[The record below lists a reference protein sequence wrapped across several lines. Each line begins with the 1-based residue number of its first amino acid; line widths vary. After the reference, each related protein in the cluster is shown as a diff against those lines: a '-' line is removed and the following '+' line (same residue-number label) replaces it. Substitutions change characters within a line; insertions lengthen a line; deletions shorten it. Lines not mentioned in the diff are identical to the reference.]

1 MLEFIWIDTHRDI
14 FESGRVGTY
23 IQKKL
28 RKGISKIILNLLITN
43 HTIQR
48 YGILETDN
56 MLSRER
62 TLEKRKYLSTL

>member
-43 HTIQR
+43 HRQYNSAIWHFR
-48 YGILETDN
+48 D
-56 MLSRER
+56 R
-62 TLEKRKYLSTL
+62 